1 MAVLCVTTWTTKRWW
16 EVDGS
21 HALMEVP
28 VGCKGEG
35 VVPLDQ
41 AEAQSVQSPANPS
54 LKFSG
59 SEVGISSTEPSSDG
73 NGSLAWVSAL
83 A

>member
-1 MAVLCVTTWTTKRWW
+1 M
-16 EVDGS
+16 DGS
-21 HALMEVP
+21 PTLMEVP
-28 VGCKGEG
+28 VGCKGED

-54 LKFSG
+54 LAFSG
-59 SEVGISSTEPSSDG
+59 SEIGIESPEPSSDG